1 MLVNPQTKCPRC
13 ARSPAVVAGCKS
25 PSCPSAEVVTDDALR
40 IYAIGVDTLRSR
52 DVLALVPT
60 WSELTT
66 VFPSLDSK
74 THTLY
79 FQPLAGLDLKNAVV
93 EATRLRTLVEFRGD
107 EANPAKW
114 ITLRGL
120 TFRHAERTVRDNH
133 EPLMRSDWT
142 IYRGSAVFFNGAEDC
157 ALTDSFIDQSAA
169 MRSSSTITTA
179 ASRFA
184 ARRSPRRV
192 RTGFVSSAIR
202 RRRAAR
208 CSTITTRKTSKD

>member
-1 MLVNPQTKCPRC
+1 M
-13 ARSPAVVAGCKS
+13 
-25 PSCPSAEVVTDDALR
+25 VTDDALR

-120 TFRHAERTVRDNH
+120 TFRHAERTVMDNR

-157 ALTDSFIDQSAA
+157 ALTDSFIDQVGGNAVFVNNYNRRIA
-169 MRSSSTITTA
+169 IRGTQIA
-179 ASRFA
+179 KARANGICFIGDPQA
-184 ARRSPRRV
+184 ARSALFNYYHTQDLEKID
-192 RTGFVSSAIR
+192 RTPGPKGNNFPAI
-202 RRRAAR
+202 A
-208 CSTITTRKTSKD
+208 SWTIA